1 MAVSCFITD
10 LPFLHPPNPLF
21 RCQWMERTLDDSAN
35 RRTCLAL
42 NHIDQFTTV
51 VLGSSNLFPI
61 VRCPSLT
68 FLLKQSCLNEFP
80 KRRAQAW
87 HFPRRSWALMWC

>member
-1 MAVSCFITD
+1 MAVSCFIADTHP
-10 LPFLHPPNPLF
+10 LLTPPNPSF

-42 NHIDQFTTV
+42 YHVDQFATV
-51 VLGSSNLFPI
+51 VLALPIFFSI

-68 FLLKQSCLNEFP
+68 FLLK
-80 KRRAQAW
+80 
-87 HFPRRSWALMWC
+87 